1 MSPKTGCAGSV
12 MNLMQVPVFNHRVEI
27 TRGILEQECSD
38 MLKDFFENLRSSK
51 KRQKESAGDSGT
63 D

>member
-1 MSPKTGCAGSV
+1 